1 MLQCIGFFRYVDHSN
16 VLSWSQNEIFSWTG
30 KTFPSNKNFSS
41 VPLSIPGEQ
50 ELAVDNREQETQQTY
65 GRTSGKYQQPC
76 YPSYNLKTVIQN
88 HIDDMI
94 GGLNIDR
101 AA

>member
-1 MLQCIGFFRYVDHSN
+1 M
-16 VLSWSQNEIFSWTG
+16 
-30 KTFPSNKNFSS
+30 
-41 VPLSIPGEQ
+41 
-50 ELAVDNREQETQQTY
+50 DNREQETQQTY